1 MKSALNKL
9 CWVQDMAGHGWAGM
23 DVKYIFIFR
32 AAATCLEVDPSP
44 MPAVGRLQDQAKN
57 SLAASGQSFLFP
69 SVWAGIPHG
78 VAAGEGRREE
88 RGDQVKT
95 LRHLGCRAWQGGGGR
110 HQGCVAHVCEPGTVL
125 GIFRGDP
132 TSEVSR
138 SPLGSNRAAHYA
150 LIYCRSQVFSF
161 PVLWVG
167 LCHRARALT
176 SGFLHLNLFY
186 FGFFFPSNITALPL
200 VYKYSI

>member
-9 CWVQDMAGHGWAGM
+9 CWVQDMVGHGWAGM

-44 MPAVGRLQDQAKN
+44 MPAVGGLQDQAKN
-57 SLAASGQSFLFP
+57 SLAAPRQSFLFP

-95 LRHLGCRAWQGGGGR
+95 LRHLGFRAGQGEVR
-110 HQGCVAHVCEPGTVL
+110 SIKAVW
-125 GIFRGDP
+125 P
-132 TSEVSR
+132 TC
-138 SPLGSNRAAHYA
+138 GSQA
-150 LIYCRSQVFSF
+150 LFCRSSGVIQILKSHD
-161 PVLWVG
+161 PLWAPTGLRTMHWFTVG
-167 LCHRARALT
+167 HTFLPSLS
-176 SGFLHLNLFY
+176 SGLDYVIVPGH
-186 FGFFFPSNITALPL
+186 
-200 VYKYSI
+200 